1 MSIQRIQGEQSWFPE
16 PVQGVYQFWFP
27 EEVWEIIK
35 EFIITPR
42 SRLLLKMKLLSI
54 PRLSN
59 IFAKYFQ
66 MRVTNMNDS
75 RTPLEQ
81 RKNVCKSGI
90 IESCEKTPT
99 RYAEIMENEFQVK
112 PKKEKNYDWLNV
124 FFVGEEVFVNRKD
137 LRRGKITKITKTS
150 ILVLLDNG
158 DKTIVKSRS
167 SLGGHKNI
175 WVSNL

>member
-1 MSIQRIQGEQSWFPE
+1 
-16 PVQGVYQFWFP
+16 
-27 EEVWEIIK
+27 
-35 EFIITPR
+35 
-42 SRLLLKMKLLSI
+42 MKLLSI
-54 PRLSN
+54 PRLSD
-59 IFAKYFQ
+59 IFSKYFQ
-66 MRVTNMNDS
+66 HRNKNANKS
-75 RTPLEQ
+75 SIPLED
-81 RKNVCKSGI
+81 RKNGIKRGI
-90 IESCEKTPT
+90 IKRCEKTPT

>member
-1 MSIQRIQGEQSWFPE
+1 MSIQRIQREQSWFPE
-16 PVQGVYQFWFP
+16 PIQGVYQFWFP
-27 EEVWEIIK
+27 EEVWELIK

-54 PRLSN
+54 PRLSD

-66 MRVTNMNDS
+66 RRFININKS
-75 RTPLEQ
+75 SIPLED
-81 RKNVCKSGI
+81 RKNGIKSKI
-90 IESCEKTPT
+90 IKRCEKTPT
-99 RYAEIMENEFQVK
+99 RYGEIMENEFQVK

-137 LRRGKITKITKTS
+137 LKRGKITKITKTS